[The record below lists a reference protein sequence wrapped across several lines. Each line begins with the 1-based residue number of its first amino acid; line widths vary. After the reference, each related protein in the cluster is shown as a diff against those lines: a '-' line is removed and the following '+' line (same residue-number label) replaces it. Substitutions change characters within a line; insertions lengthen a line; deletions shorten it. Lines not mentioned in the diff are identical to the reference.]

1 MENVVEPE
9 VLSTAGPTKRARP
22 SWVLALAIFLG
33 AVLWLAPFLGMN
45 TVLIPAKLE
54 VIAPDSK
61 VGLIATI
68 SAVGALVSLVAT
80 IAFGAVSDLTR
91 SRFGRR
97 VPWMLLGSAGSAAM
111 LLVVRS
117 AENSGTVVLGWALF
131 QVFLAAIVAPLVAVI
146 PDRVPERR
154 RGTFSSV
161 YGVSMMMG
169 GAVGMMIAS
178 RFIADPEQGML
189 VMAVL
194 IVLAGPLFA
203 VLAPDVSNADVPRE
217 PFSAAMVLHNF
228 SFPVKNARDF
238 YLALSGKLFF
248 VIGTYMITGYQ
259 LYILTDYMGASS
271 AEAGDIIALVSLI
284 TLVLGLVFAAVSG
297 PLSDRVGRRKI
308 FVIAA
313 AGLLAVGTIFPLS
326 VAEPWTMLVFAVF
339 SAIGGGIFNSVDQ
352 AVNYDVLP
360 DPETAAKDLGI
371 INMANT
377 GGQVFGPLAGSAVVG
392 IAGSFG
398 MVFLVSAVSMVA
410 SGTLIKLLK
419 GSR

>member
-80 IAFGAVSDLTR
+80 IAFGAISDLTR

-398 MVFLVSAVSMVA
+398 TIFLVSAVSMAA

>member
-398 MVFLVSAVSMVA
+398 MIFLVSAVSMAA

>member
-80 IAFGAVSDLTR
+80 IAFGAISDLTR

-117 AENSGTVVLGWALF
+117 AEGSGTVVLGWALF

-178 RFIADPEQGML
+178 RFIEDPDQGML
-189 VMAVL
+189 VMAVM
-194 IVLAGPLFA
+194 IFLAGPLFA

-217 PFSAAMVLHNF
+217 PFSLAMVLHNF